1 MFKLS
6 ILKAMRTF
14 VSLLI
19 FAVLINLVFALTT
32 MVFFDGEIKGAK
44 SFSDYFFYAVGS
56 LTTSGHGDMMPTT
69 SAAKM
74 WTSLY
79 VLVAWVYIFYVTIN
93 HITDVKFKLFG

>member
-1 MFKLS
+1 
-6 ILKAMRTF
+6 MRTF

-69 SAAKM
+69 AAAKM

-93 HITDVKFKLFG
+93 HITDVDFKMFG